1 MKGKEK
7 KEGKDELKD
16 EERKKE
22 TELWALKD
30 LTFY

>member
-1 MKGKEK
+1 
-7 KEGKDELKD
+7 LKD

-30 LTFY
+30 LTFYWWES

>member
-7 KEGKDELKD
+7 KGGKDELKD
-16 EERKKE
+16 GERKKE